1 MRHDVDAVDVPLPR
15 TSRTFTDPQWLAPP
29 LGVFSFTGSRYQ
41 RIEVSRPPPRRTPAK
56 PPPNLHR
63 HIPDIQNIA
72 RIRKK
77 ALMTVVTEGS
87 SSFSLSRHAPA
98 RRSRKLL
105 DTGAVLIGKGYGQA
119 VVVPG
124 TVRATFIISV
134 IACYML
140 IKFTPLNWII
150 NGYHKSRF
158 KLSQSR

>member
-1 MRHDVDAVDVPLPR
+1 
-15 TSRTFTDPQWLAPP
+15 
-29 LGVFSFTGSRYQ
+29 
-41 RIEVSRPPPRRTPAK
+41 
-56 PPPNLHR
+56 
-63 HIPDIQNIA
+63 

-87 SSFSLSRHAPA
+87 SSSALPRHAPA
-98 RRSRKLL
+98 RRRRKLL
-105 DTGAVLIGKGYGQA
+105 DSSAVLIGKGYGQA